1 MADTHADVDDSP
13 KTRLRPLALS
23 MTRSA
28 RAYKSVALDEI
39 ELTSNHEPSSDRRHR
54 QHAAKGT
61 RKAFKVIYRPAWLRK
76 LFWKDTWRDVKSFPW
91 GWLGRRFL
99 SHILPLMVI
108 TSLLSLVVFMSLYP
122 GIFTNETRDFCEP
135 DGTFLLSFD
144 DYTPWRRDAIFAINL
159 NFGRYTF
166 GEAKLIDV
174 CWDVVG
180 RDQICVSCEVSNLS

>member
-1 MADTHADVDDSP
+1 MADSHAHLEDSP
-13 KTRLRPLALS
+13 RTRLRALAFS

-28 RAYKSVALDEI
+28 QAYKNVALDEI
-39 ELTSNHEPSSDRRHR
+39 ELTSNHEAPSDRHRRRHTADR
-54 QHAAKGT
+54 MH
-61 RKAFKVIYRPAWLRK
+61 KAFKFLYRRTWLRK
-76 LFWKDTWRDVKSFPW
+76 LFWKDTWSDVKSLPL

-99 SHILPLMVI
+99 SHILPLLVI
-108 TSLLSLVVFMSLYP
+108 TCLVFLLVLMSTSP
-122 GIFTNETRDFCEP
+122 GVLTNDTGEFCKP

-144 DYTPWRRDAIFAINL
+144 DYTPWRRDAIFAINI

-180 RDQICVSCEVSNLS
+180 RDQICVSCEASNLC

>member
-1 MADTHADVDDSP
+1 MADTHVDVEDLP
-13 KTRLRPLALS
+13 KTRLQPLALS

-28 RAYKSVALDEI
+28 QAYKSVALDEI
-39 ELTSNHEPSSDRRHR
+39 ELTSNHEALSERNHCPHGARRM
-54 QHAAKGT
+54 
-61 RKAFKVIYRPAWLRK
+61 RKAFKVLYRPAWLRK
-76 LFWKDTWRDVKSFPW
+76 LFWKDTWSDVKSVPW

-99 SHILPLMVI
+99 SHILPLLMI
-108 TSLLSLVVFMSLYP
+108 TGILILLVFMSLYP
-122 GIFTNETRDFCEP
+122 GIFTRDTGELCRP

-144 DYTPWRRDAIFAINL
+144 SYTPWKHNAIFAINL

-180 RDQICVSCEVSNLS
+180 RDQIRVSCEVSNLS